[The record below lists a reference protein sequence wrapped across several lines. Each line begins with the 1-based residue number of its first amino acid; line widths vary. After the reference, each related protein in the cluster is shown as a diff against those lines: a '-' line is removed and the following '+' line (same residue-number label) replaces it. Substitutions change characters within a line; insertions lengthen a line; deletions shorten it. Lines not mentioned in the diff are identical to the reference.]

1 MTDEDR
7 VAVAVD
13 DAWPE
18 DAEADEGVVINWF
31 TREGRAVEAGEAICE
46 IQVEKVDA
54 DVLAPVDGALAE
66 VVRDEDEEFG
76 RGDTL
81 AWIEP
86 EEP

>member
-1 MTDEDR
+1 MSGADR
-7 VAVAVD
+7 VAVSVD

-31 TREGRAVEAGEAICE
+31 AREGRTVETGESLCE

-54 DVLAPVDGALAE
+54 DVLAPVDGVLVE
-66 VVRDEDEEFG
+66 IVVGEDGEFG

-81 AWIEP
+81 AWIQP
-86 EEP
+86 GGA

>member
-31 TREGRAVEAGEAICE
+31 TREGKGVEEGEVICE

-54 DVLAPVDGALAE
+54 DVLAPVDGTLAE
-66 VVRDEDEEFG
+66 IVRGEDDEFG

-86 EEP
+86 AES

>member
-1 MTDEDR
+1 MTDGER

-13 DAWPE
+13 DAWPA

-31 TREGRAVEAGEAICE
+31 TREGRGVEAGEAICE

-54 DVLAPVDGALAE
+54 DVLAPVAGTLAE
-66 VVRDEDEEFG
+66 VVRGEDDEFE

-86 EEP
+86 DES